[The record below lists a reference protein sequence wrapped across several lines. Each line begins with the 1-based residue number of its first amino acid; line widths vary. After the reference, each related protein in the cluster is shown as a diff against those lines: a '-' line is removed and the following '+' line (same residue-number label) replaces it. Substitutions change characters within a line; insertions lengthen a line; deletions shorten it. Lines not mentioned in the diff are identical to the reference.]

1 MAQDS
6 LKATRV
12 NTELDGFF
20 KTVLKLKTV
29 KRQGWIDNLGLEDPE
44 SVADHSYAVSV
55 MSMVL
60 SDQQGLDTLKIL
72 KMSLLHDL
80 AESLVGD
87 LTPRQASKAKKL
99 KLETAAMKKILK
111 QLEKPL
117 QVEYWNLWLEYRK
130 TSSPESVLL
139 HEIDKLEMLYQA
151 KLYQKS
157 GYTKKQLSTFFKS
170 ATLKISNPQLAK
182 IVPRL

>member
-1 MAQDS
+1 MVQDS
-6 LKATRV
+6 LKATHA
-12 NTELDGFF
+12 NTDLGGFF

-29 KRQGWIDNLGLEDPE
+29 KRQGWIDKLGLENPE

-60 SDQQGLDTLKIL
+60 SDQQELDTLKVL

-80 AESLVGD
+80 AESIVGD
-87 LTPRQASKAKKL
+87 LTPRQASKAKKS
-99 KLETAAMKKILK
+99 KLESAAMKKILK

-117 QVEYWNLWLEYRK
+117 QSEYWSLWLEYQK
-130 TSSPESVLL
+130 MSSPESIML

-157 GYTKKQLSTFFKS
+157 GYTKKQLLPFFKS
-170 ATLKISNPQLAK
+170 SVPKISNKKLAK
-182 IVPRL
+182 MVPRL

>member
-1 MAQDS
+1 MVQDS
-6 LKATRV
+6 LKATHA
-12 NTELDGFF
+12 NTDLDGFF
-20 KTVLKLKTV
+20 QTVLKLKTV
-29 KRQGWIDNLGLEDPE
+29 RRQGWIDKLGLENPE

-60 SDQQGLDTLKIL
+60 SDQQKLDTLKVL

-80 AESLVGD
+80 AESIVGD
-87 LTPRQASKAKKL
+87 LTPRQASKAKKS
-99 KLETAAMKKILK
+99 KLESAAMKKILK

-117 QVEYWNLWLEYRK
+117 QSEYWNLWLEYQNM
-130 TSSPESVLL
+130 SSQESIML

-151 KLYQKS
+151 KSYQKS

-170 ATLKISNPQLAK
+170 ATSEISNKKITK

>member
-1 MAQDS
+1 MVQDS
-6 LKATRV
+6 LKATHA
-12 NTELDGFF
+12 NTNLDGFF

-29 KRQGWIDNLGLEDPE
+29 RRQGWIDKLGLANPE
-44 SVADHSYAVSV
+44 SVADHSYVVSV

-60 SDQQGLDTLKIL
+60 SDQQKLDTLKVL

-80 AESLVGD
+80 AESIVGD
-87 LTPRQASKAKKL
+87 LTPRQASKIKKS
-99 KLETAAMKKILK
+99 KLESAAMKKILK

-117 QVEYWNLWLEYRK
+117 QSEYWSLWLEYQQM
-130 TSSPESVLL
+130 SSPESKLL

-157 GYTKKQLSTFFKS
+157 GYTKKQLSAFFKS
-170 ATLKISNPQLAK
+170 TTPKISNKKLVK
-182 IVPRL
+182 MIPRL